1 MKHLFITINIL
12 LISTVISS
20 CSDSSYFK
28 EKYNKN
34 DQLKNSG
41 KSLKVK
47 DKLEITISC
56 EKGSIENY
64 IKEGWKISKKYSE
77 DKICSW
83 KSIPANDTCDI
94 EKDKGCKIIAPDKIG
109 NETIYLLEKN

>member
-1 MKHLFITINIL
+1 MISMKHLFITINIL

-47 DKLEITISC
+47 DLSRKALL
-56 EKGSIENY
+56 
-64 IKEGWKISKKYSE
+64 SE
-77 DKICSW
+77 
-83 KSIPANDTCDI
+83 
-94 EKDKGCKIIAPDKIG
+94 
-109 NETIYLLEKN
+109 NETCL